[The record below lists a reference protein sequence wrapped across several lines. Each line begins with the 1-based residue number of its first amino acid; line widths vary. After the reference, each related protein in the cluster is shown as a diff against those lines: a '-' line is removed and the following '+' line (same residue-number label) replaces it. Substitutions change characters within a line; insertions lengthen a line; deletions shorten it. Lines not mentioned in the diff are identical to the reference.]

1 MDGQAQL
8 GNKLLVYVSSCLAG
22 RGYPDGQ
29 IPGQRVHEVKLA
41 VLSALTAVHSKNA
54 EDSER
59 PYPHLRLEPGSRGGE
74 WMLWAG

>member
-22 RGYPDGQ
+22 RGYPDGH
-29 IPGQRVHEVKLA
+29 IPAQRVHEVKLA

-54 EDSER
+54 ADSER
-59 PYPHLRLEPGSRGGE
+59 PYPHLRSVQRLRSYP
-74 WMLWAG
+74 